1 MFLLAVVLGGC
12 AAPQPTSINYRCVL
26 PNTLA
31 FDFASDL
38 ATLFG
43 NEIAAKAHLQV
54 LNQTRLK
61 GNAAN
66 DVTYMISMK
75 STNVDGLFVT
85 VLFNRPYRTIAV
97 TITGDIKNPEAN
109 LVAQE
114 AVRSFSRMFRGSE
127 LTLFT
132 GNQALFGP

>member
-1 MFLLAVVLGGC
+1 MLALAVVLGGC
-12 AAPQPTSINYRCVL
+12 AAPQPTEIDYRCVL

-43 NEIAAKAHLQV
+43 NAIAEKAHLQI
-54 LNQTRLK
+54 LNTTRLK
-61 GNAAN
+61 GSAAN
-66 DVTYMISMK
+66 DVTYIVSLK
-75 STNVDGLFVT
+75 STNVEGLFVN

-97 TITGDIKNPEAN
+97 TISGDIRNPEAN
-109 LVAQE
+109 LIAE
-114 AVRSFSRMFRGSE
+114 DAVKSFSEVFPGSK
-127 LTLFT
+127 LTLFS